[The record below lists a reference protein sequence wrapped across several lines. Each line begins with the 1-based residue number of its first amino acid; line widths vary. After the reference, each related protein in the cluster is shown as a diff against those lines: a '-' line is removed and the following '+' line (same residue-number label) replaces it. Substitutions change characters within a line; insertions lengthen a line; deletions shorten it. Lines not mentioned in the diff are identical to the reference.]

1 MSQQANV
8 GKTPDSYENMASTS
22 GRIQGVCQGEYG
34 REMVDIKHDS
44 QNSSRGRICGG
55 SKEDCGRKYV
65 DSKHDGFKCGDSNL
79 SKSELTGLKSLK
91 KRFERNEVII
101 TETDKSR

>member
-1 MSQQANV
+1 
-8 GKTPDSYENMASTS
+8 
-22 GRIQGVCQGEYG
+22 
-34 REMVDIKHDS
+34 MVDIKHDS

-65 DSKHDGFKCGDSNL
+65 DSKHERFKCGDSNL